1 MLQLNLLHPHV
12 TIDPTHF
19 TAHRRQCRK
28 IRAARGRDTL
38 KSLISK
44 RNRSGYFGYLGTA
57 AHKPTL
63 EGPDMSDLRKIT
75 EERKA
80 ERESSYGVEKRKL
93 RALEDI
99 ADALEGIRQD
109 LTGLPEAFAASFQRV
124 LPK

>member
-1 MLQLNLLHPHV
+1 M
-12 TIDPTHF
+12 
-19 TAHRRQCRK
+19 QCRK
-28 IRAARGRDTL
+28 VRAAAAAAAAARGRDTL

-44 RNRSGYFGYLGTA
+44 RIGSIYLGNLGTA
-57 AHKPTL
+57 AHKPTLEPTL

-99 ADALEGIRQD
+99 ADALEGIRQE
-109 LTGLPEAFAASFQRV
+109 LNGLPDAFAASFQRV
-124 LPK
+124 VPK